1 MSFYNLTK
9 DNIEY
14 LQYLK
19 EKTSAKLA
27 EYDTNTSTSQLYL
40 NRKKHLQ
47 ECLNSISECLQGS
60 DTDKY
65 DYFLDDIYDMVW
77 GNSSPNE
84 VVTQTMNKVDKFQPN
99 IPTLKEIAQTVL
111 KSEVETH
118 IGSSSLW
125 IERMKEYT
133 ENGVP
138 KVISIRQA
146 KLALLEAD
154 LLDDVEEF
162 ISKTDDKRVKISWE
176 YATDFDR
183 YNDIILALQ
192 KQLGLTNQ
200 EVDDLFIKAKTL

>member
-1 MSFYNLTK
+1 M
-9 DNIEY
+9 
-14 LQYLK
+14 
-19 EKTSAKLA
+19 
-27 EYDTNTSTSQLYL
+27 
-40 NRKKHLQ
+40 
-47 ECLNSISECLQGS
+47 QGS

-84 VVTQTMNKVDKFQPN
+84 VVAQTMNKVDKFQPN

-118 IGSSSLW
+118 IGSSPLW

-162 ISKTDDKRVKISWE
+162 ISKTDDRRVKISWE